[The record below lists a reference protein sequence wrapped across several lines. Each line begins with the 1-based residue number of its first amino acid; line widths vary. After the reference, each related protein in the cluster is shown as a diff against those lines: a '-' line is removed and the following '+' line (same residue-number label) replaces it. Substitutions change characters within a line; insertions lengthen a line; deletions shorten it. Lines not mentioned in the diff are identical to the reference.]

1 MMVKMI
7 IDESRDEVVAVV
19 VAGVAAQLQW
29 LSDVFAGG
37 FEVLGIQLCRQ
48 NLSARP

>member
-7 IDESRDEVVAVV
+7 IDDSRDEVVAVV
-19 VAGVAAQLQW
+19 VACVAAQLQW

-37 FEVLGIQLCRQ
+37 FEVLGI
-48 NLSARP
+48 